1 MTRTDLLVL
10 HTLRC
15 VGHAALPRVA
25 DTTGLARSEAE
36 SELIDLAVAGF
47 VTRTAG
53 EFGGWG
59 LTPAGRAV
67 DEQRIAAE
75 LEAAAARDTVAAA
88 YQEFLVL
95 NPELLELCT
104 AWQMRQIGGVAVP
117 NEHTDAGY
125 DARVL
130 GLFVAFDERA
140 AVVCA
145 SLASALARFARY
157 QVRLAQALARARAG
171 ERDYL
176 ADNMESYHV
185 VWFQLHEDLLATLGL
200 PRV

>member
-25 DTTGLARSEAE
+25 DTTGLTRSEAE

-47 VTRTAG
+47 VTRTAA

-67 DEQRIAAE
+67 DQQRIAAE

-104 AWQMRQIGGVAVP
+104 AWQMRQIGG
-117 NEHTDAGY
+117 
-125 DARVL
+125 
-130 GLFVAFDERA
+130 
-140 AVVCA
+140 
-145 SLASALARFARY
+145 
-157 QVRLAQALARARAG
+157 
-171 ERDYL
+171 
-176 ADNMESYHV
+176 
-185 VWFQLHEDLLATLGL
+185 
-200 PRV
+200 